1 MSVIVWQSPWEFIK
15 EQTNKKR
22 IIWNR
27 DSRQEFSLAFEIV
40 FTIFY
45 ENFSLFLF
53 YTYTVFSFLRMCRIG
68 TKMIKKEAQ
77 MFQKDLWRESGGAQ
91 VTNWGHLL
99 ES

>member
-68 TKMIKKEAQ
+68 TKVIKKEAQ
-77 MFQKDLWRESGGAQ
+77 MFQKDLRRESGAAQ

-99 ES
+99 EP

>member
-1 MSVIVWQSPWEFIK
+1 MAVSLGVYK
-15 EQTNKKR
+15 GTNKQKKQR
-22 IIWNR
+22 IIWNK

-68 TKMIKKEAQ
+68 TKMIKKEVQ

-99 ES
+99 EP